1 MSKQHGTLAVRFR
14 PSTFEDLCEQKSI
27 VNILQYQIEN
37 DCPKN
42 AYLFTGPAGCGKT
55 TSARILANELNKG
68 KGAPIERDAARHNGV
83 DKIRAI
89 IDEAS
94 FQSLD
99 SKYKIF
105 IIDECHMITT
115 EGWNAMLKILEEPPK
130 NTIFIFCTTD
140 PQKIIPTVLSRV
152 QRFDFQR
159 ITLKTIYERLIYILQ
174 QEKIESYDE
183 EAIKFITRMSK
194 GGMRDAISLLEKCI
208 DYAPEI
214 TVDSVIDA
222 LGYIDYDVLYDIVL
236 ALKNKDAGD
245 VIKTIEEAY
254 MAGTE
259 IKFLV
264 KQLISFVL
272 DLCTYS
278 NLRNFDYISIP
289 SSLKDKVDFLTDNC
303 SSAPRDLLKDLIELD
318 GKLRYETDPKLLVES
333 SMVVLCN

>member
-1 MSKQHGTLAVRFR
+1 MTLATDYR
-14 PSTFEDLCEQKSI
+14 PRVFEDLCEQKSI
-27 VNILQYQIEN
+27 VNILQYQIDN

-83 DKIRAI
+83 DKVRAI

-159 ITLKTIYERLIYILQ
+159 ITLKTIYQRLIYILE
-174 QEKIESYDE
+174 QEKIDSYDE
-183 EAIKFITRMSK
+183 EAIKFIARMSK

-236 ALKNKDAGD
+236 ALKNKDAGA

-278 NLRNFDYISIP
+278 NLRNFEFVNIP
-289 SSLKDKVDFLTDNC
+289 SSFKDKADFLTDNC
-303 SSAPRDLLKDLIELD
+303 SSAPRDLLKELVELD
-318 GKLRYETDPKLLVES
+318 SKLRYETDPKLLVES
-333 SMVVLCN
+333 SMVILCN

>member
-1 MSKQHGTLAVRFR
+1 MTLATDYR
-14 PSTFEDLCEQKSI
+14 PRTFEDLCEQQSI
-27 VNILQYQIEN
+27 VNILQYQIDN

-55 TSARILANELNKG
+55 TSARILANALNKG

-83 DKIRAI
+83 DKVRAI

-159 ITLKTIYERLIYILQ
+159 ITLNTIYDRLIYILQ
-174 QEKIESYDE
+174 QEKIETYDE
-183 EAIKFITRMSK
+183 EAIKFIARMSK

-236 ALKNKDAGD
+236 ALKNKDAGE
-245 VIKTIEEAY
+245 VIKVVEQSY

-289 SSLKDKVDFLTDNC
+289 QAFKDKADYLTDSC
-303 SSAPRDLLKDLIELD
+303 SSAPKQLLKDLIELD

-333 SMVVLCN
+333 TMVVLCN

>member
-1 MSKQHGTLAVRFR
+1 MTLAVDYR
-14 PSTFEDLCEQKSI
+14 PKSFEDLCEQESI
-27 VNILQYQIEN
+27 VNILQYQIDE

-55 TSARILANELNKG
+55 TSARILANALNKG
-68 KGAPIERDAARHNGV
+68 KGMPIEKDAARHNGV
-83 DKIRAI
+83 DKIRTI
-89 IDEAS
+89 IDEAG

-105 IIDECHMITT
+105 IIDEAHMITT

-159 ITLKTIYERLIYILQ
+159 ITLKTIIQRLKYILE
-174 QEKIESYDE
+174 QENLKDYDD
-183 EAIKFITRMSK
+183 EAIEFIARMAN

-208 DYAPEI
+208 DYQPKI
-214 TVDSVIDA
+214 TVDYVIEA
-222 LGYIDYDVLYDIVL
+222 LGYIDYDVLSDIVL
-236 ALKNKDAGD
+236 ALKNK
-245 VIKTIEEAY
+245 E
-254 MAGTE
+254 AGTVIEIIEKLYMSGVE

-264 KQLISFVL
+264 KQLLSFVL

-278 NLRNFDYISIP
+278 NLKNFNFINVP
-289 SSLKDKVDFLTDNC
+289 SAFKDKMDYLTDNC
-303 SSAPRDLLKDLIELD
+303 SSAPVELLKELIQLD
-318 GKLRYETDPKLLVES
+318 GSLRYETNPKLLVES
-333 SMVVLCN
+333 TMVVLCN

>member
-1 MSKQHGTLAVRFR
+1 MSKKHGTLAVQYR
-14 PSTFEDLCEQKSI
+14 PQDFSDLCEQESI
-27 VNILQYQIEN
+27 VNILQYQIDE

-55 TSARILANELNKG
+55 TSARILANALNKG
-68 KGAPIERDAARHNGV
+68 KGMPIEKDAARHNGV
-83 DKIRAI
+83 DKIRTI
-89 IDEAS
+89 IDEAG

-105 IIDECHMITT
+105 IIDEAHMITT

-159 ITLKTIYERLIYILQ
+159 ITLKTIIQRLKYILE
-174 QEKIESYDE
+174 QENLKDYDD
-183 EAIKFITRMSK
+183 EAIEFIARMAN

-208 DYAPEI
+208 DYQPKI
-214 TVDSVIDA
+214 TVDSVIEA
-222 LGYIDYDVLYDIVL
+222 LGYIDYDVLSDIVL
-236 ALKNKDAGD
+236 ALKNK
-245 VIKTIEEAY
+245 E
-254 MAGTE
+254 AGTVIEIIEKLYMSGVE

-264 KQLISFVL
+264 KQLLSFVL

-278 NLRNFDYISIP
+278 NLKNFNFINVP
-289 SSLKDKVDFLTDNC
+289 SAFKDKMDYLTDNC
-303 SSAPRDLLKDLIELD
+303 SSAPVELLKELIQLD
-318 GKLRYETDPKLLVES
+318 GSLRYETNPKLLVES
-333 SMVVLCN
+333 TMVVLCN

>member
-1 MSKQHGTLAVRFR
+1 MTLATDYR
-14 PSTFEDLCEQKSI
+14 PKTFEDLCEQESI
-27 VNILQYQIEN
+27 VNILQYQIDN

-55 TSARILANELNKG
+55 TSARILANALNKG
-68 KGAPIERDAARHNGV
+68 KGTPIEKDAARNNGV

-89 IDEAS
+89 IDEAG

-105 IIDECHMITT
+105 ILDEAHMITT

-159 ITLKTIYERLIYILQ
+159 ITMPTIVKRLKYILE
-174 QEKIESYDE
+174 QEKITDYDD
-183 EAIKFITRMSK
+183 EAIEFIARMSK
-194 GGMRDAISLLEKCI
+194 GGMRDAISLLEKCV
-208 DYAPEI
+208 DYAPSI
-214 TVDSVIDA
+214 SVQTVIEA

-236 ALKNKDAGD
+236 ALKNKDAGE
-245 VIKTIEEAY
+245 VVACVETVY
-254 MAGTE
+254 MAGVD

-264 KQLISFVL
+264 KQLLNFVL

-278 NLRNFDYISIP
+278 NLRNFNYVSIP
-289 SSLKDKVDFLTDNC
+289 ASFKDKVEFLTDNC
-303 SSAPRDLLKDLIELD
+303 SSAPKQLLKDLIELD
-318 GKLRYETDPKLLVES
+318 NNLRYETNPKLLVES
-333 SMVVLCN
+333 TMVVLCN

>member
-1 MSKQHGTLAVRFR
+1 MTLAVKYR
-14 PSTFEDLCEQKSI
+14 PLQFSDLCEQESI
-27 VNILQYQIEN
+27 VNILQYQIDE

-55 TSARILANELNKG
+55 TSARILANALNKG
-68 KGAPIERDAARHNGV
+68 KGMPIEKDAARHNGV
-83 DKIRAI
+83 DKIRTI
-89 IDEAS
+89 IDEAG

-105 IIDECHMITT
+105 IIDEAHMITT

-159 ITLKTIYERLIYILQ
+159 ITLNTIIERLKWIMY
-174 QEKIESYDE
+174 QERLPDYDD
-183 EAIKFITRMSK
+183 EAIEFIARMAN

-208 DYAPEI
+208 DYAPQISIESAI
-214 TVDSVIDA
+214 KA

-236 ALKNKDAGD
+236 ALKNKDVAS
-245 VIKTIEEAY
+245 IIETIETQY
-254 MAGTE
+254 INGVD

-264 KQLISFVL
+264 KQLLAFVL

-278 NLRNFDYISIP
+278 NLKNFTFINVP
-289 SSLKDKVDFLTDNC
+289 VAFKDKLDYLTDNC
-303 SSAPRDLLKDLIELD
+303 SSAPIELLDQLIQLD
-318 GKLRYETDPKLLVES
+318 GSLRYETNPKLLVES
-333 SMVVLCN
+333 TLVVLCN

>member
-1 MSKQHGTLAVRFR
+1 MTLAVDYR
-14 PSTFEDLCEQKSI
+14 PREFSELCEQESI
-27 VNILQYQIEN
+27 VNILQYQIDE

-55 TSARILANELNKG
+55 TSARILANALNKG
-68 KGAPIERDAARHNGV
+68 KGMPIEKDAARHNGV
-83 DKIRAI
+83 DKIRTI
-89 IDEAS
+89 IDEAG

-105 IIDECHMITT
+105 IIDEAHMITT

-159 ITLKTIYERLIYILQ
+159 ITLKTIIQRLKYILE
-174 QEKIESYDE
+174 QENLKDYDDGAIE
-183 EAIKFITRMSK
+183 FIARMAN

-208 DYAPEI
+208 DYQPTI
-214 TVDSVIDA
+214 TVDSVIEA
-222 LGYIDYDVLYDIVL
+222 LGYIDYDVLSDIVL
-236 ALKNKDAGD
+236 ALKNK
-245 VIKTIEEAY
+245 E
-254 MAGTE
+254 AGTVIEIIEKLYMSGVE

-264 KQLISFVL
+264 KQLLSFVL

-278 NLRNFDYISIP
+278 NLKNFNFINVP
-289 SSLKDKVDFLTDNC
+289 SAFKDKMDYLTDNC
-303 SSAPRDLLKDLIELD
+303 SSAPVELLKELIQLD
-318 GKLRYETDPKLLVES
+318 GSLRYETNPKLLVES
-333 SMVVLCN
+333 TMVVLCN

>member
-1 MSKQHGTLAVRFR
+1 MTLAVDYR
-14 PSTFEDLCEQKSI
+14 PKSFEDLCEQESI
-27 VNILQYQIEN
+27 VNILQYQIDE

-55 TSARILANELNKG
+55 TSARILANALNKG
-68 KGAPIERDAARHNGV
+68 KGMPIEKDAARHNGV
-83 DKIRAI
+83 DKIRTI
-89 IDEAS
+89 IDEAG

-105 IIDECHMITT
+105 IIDEAHMITT

-159 ITLKTIYERLIYILQ
+159 ITLKTIIQRLKYILE
-174 QEKIESYDE
+174 QENLKDYDE
-183 EAIKFITRMSK
+183 EAIEFIARMAN

-208 DYAPEI
+208 DYQPTI
-214 TVDSVIDA
+214 TVDSVIEA
-222 LGYIDYDVLYDIVL
+222 LGYIDYDVLSDIVL
-236 ALKNKDAGD
+236 ALKNN
-245 VIKTIEEAY
+245 E
-254 MAGTE
+254 AGTVIEIIEKLYMSGVE

-264 KQLISFVL
+264 KQLLSFVL

-278 NLRNFDYISIP
+278 NLKNFNFINVP
-289 SSLKDKVDFLTDNC
+289 SAFKDKMDYLTDNC
-303 SSAPRDLLKDLIELD
+303 SSAPVELLKELIQLD
-318 GKLRYETDPKLLVES
+318 GSLRYETNPKLLVES
-333 SMVVLCN
+333 TMVVLCN

>member
-1 MSKQHGTLAVRFR
+1 MTLAVDYR
-14 PSTFEDLCEQKSI
+14 PKSFEDLCEQESI
-27 VNILQYQIEN
+27 VNILQYQIDE

-55 TSARILANELNKG
+55 TSARILANALNKG
-68 KGAPIERDAARHNGV
+68 KGMPIEKDAARHNGV
-83 DKIRAI
+83 DKIRTI
-89 IDEAS
+89 IDEAG

-105 IIDECHMITT
+105 IIDEAHMITT

-159 ITLKTIYERLIYILQ
+159 ITLKTIIQRLKYILE
-174 QEKIESYDE
+174 QENLKDYDD
-183 EAIKFITRMSK
+183 EAIEFIARMAN

-208 DYAPEI
+208 DYQPKI
-214 TVDSVIDA
+214 TVDSVIEA
-222 LGYIDYDVLYDIVL
+222 LGYIDYDVLSDIVL
-236 ALKNKDAGD
+236 ALKNK
-245 VIKTIEEAY
+245 E
-254 MAGTE
+254 AGTVIEIIEKLYMSGVE

-264 KQLISFVL
+264 KQLLSFVL

-278 NLRNFDYISIP
+278 NLKNFNFINVP
-289 SSLKDKVDFLTDNC
+289 SAFKDKMDYLTDNC
-303 SSAPRDLLKDLIELD
+303 SSAPVELLKELIQLD
-318 GKLRYETDPKLLVES
+318 GSLRYETNPKLLVES
-333 SMVVLCN
+333 TMVVLCN

>member
-1 MSKQHGTLAVRFR
+1 MTLATDYR
-14 PSTFEDLCEQKSI
+14 PKTFEDLCEQESI
-27 VNILQYQIEN
+27 VNILQYQIDN

-55 TSARILANELNKG
+55 TSARILANALNKG
-68 KGAPIERDAARHNGV
+68 KGTPIEKDAARNNGV

-89 IDEAS
+89 IDEAG

-105 IIDECHMITT
+105 ILDEAHMITT

-159 ITLKTIYERLIYILQ
+159 ITMPTIVKRLKYILE
-174 QEKIESYDE
+174 QEKITNYDD
-183 EAIKFITRMSK
+183 EAIEFIARMSK
-194 GGMRDAISLLEKCI
+194 GGMRDAISLLEKCV
-208 DYAPEI
+208 DYAPSI
-214 TVDSVIDA
+214 SVQTVIEA

-236 ALKNKDAGD
+236 ALKNKDAGE
-245 VIKTIEEAY
+245 VVACVETVY
-254 MAGTE
+254 MAGVD
-259 IKFLV
+259 IKFLI
-264 KQLISFVL
+264 KQLLNFVL

-278 NLRNFDYISIP
+278 NLRNFNYVSIP
-289 SSLKDKVDFLTDNC
+289 ASFKDKVEFLTDNC
-303 SSAPRDLLKDLIELD
+303 SSAPKQLLKDLIELD
-318 GKLRYETDPKLLVES
+318 NNLRYETNPKLLVES
-333 SMVVLCN
+333 TMVVLCN

>member
-1 MSKQHGTLAVRFR
+1 MTLAVDYR
-14 PSTFEDLCEQKSI
+14 PKSFEDLCEQESI
-27 VNILQYQIEN
+27 VNILQYQIDE

-55 TSARILANELNKG
+55 TSARILANALNKG
-68 KGAPIERDAARHNGV
+68 KGMPIEKDAARHNGV
-83 DKIRAI
+83 DKIRTI
-89 IDEAS
+89 IDEAG

-105 IIDECHMITT
+105 IIDEAHMITT

-159 ITLKTIYERLIYILQ
+159 ITLKTIIERLEYILS
-174 QEKIESYDE
+174 QERLPDYDI
-183 EAIKFITRMSK
+183 EAIEFIARMAN

-208 DYAPEI
+208 DYQPTI
-214 TVDSVIDA
+214 TVDSVIEA
-222 LGYIDYDVLYDIVL
+222 LGYIDYDVLSDIVL
-236 ALKNKDAGD
+236 ALKNK
-245 VIKTIEEAY
+245 E
-254 MAGTE
+254 AGTVIEIIEKLYMSGVE

-264 KQLISFVL
+264 KQLLSFVL

-278 NLRNFDYISIP
+278 NLKNFNFINVP
-289 SSLKDKVDFLTDNC
+289 SAFKDKMDYLTDNC
-303 SSAPRDLLKDLIELD
+303 SSAPIELLKELIQLD
-318 GKLRYETDPKLLVES
+318 GSLRYETNPKLLVES
-333 SMVVLCN
+333 TMVVLCN

>member
-1 MSKQHGTLAVRFR
+1 MTLAVDYR
-14 PSTFEDLCEQKSI
+14 PKSFEDLCEQESI
-27 VNILQYQIEN
+27 VNILQYQIDE

-55 TSARILANELNKG
+55 TSARILANALNKG
-68 KGAPIERDAARHNGV
+68 KGMPIEKDAARHNGV
-83 DKIRAI
+83 DKIRTI
-89 IDEAS
+89 IDEAG

-105 IIDECHMITT
+105 IIDEAHMITT

-159 ITLKTIYERLIYILQ
+159 ITLKTIIERLEYILS
-174 QEKIESYDE
+174 QERLPDYDI
-183 EAIKFITRMSK
+183 EAIEFIARMAN

-208 DYAPEI
+208 DYQPTI
-214 TVDSVIDA
+214 TVDSVIEA
-222 LGYIDYDVLYDIVL
+222 LGYIDYDVLSDIVL
-236 ALKNKDAGD
+236 ALKNK
-245 VIKTIEEAY
+245 E
-254 MAGTE
+254 AGTVIEIIEKLYMSGVE

-264 KQLISFVL
+264 KQLLSFVL

-278 NLRNFDYISIP
+278 NLKNFNFINVP
-289 SSLKDKVDFLTDNC
+289 SAFKDKMDYLTDNC
-303 SSAPRDLLKDLIELD
+303 SSAPVELLKELIQLD
-318 GKLRYETDPKLLVES
+318 GSLRYETNPKLLVES
-333 SMVVLCN
+333 TMVVLCN

>member
-1 MSKQHGTLAVRFR
+1 MTLATDYR
-14 PSTFEDLCEQKSI
+14 PRTFEDLCEQKSI
-27 VNILQYQIEN
+27 VNILQYQIDN

-83 DKIRAI
+83 DKVRAI

-159 ITLKTIYERLIYILQ
+159 ITLNTIYERLIYILQ
-174 QEKIESYDE
+174 QEKIDTYDE

-222 LGYIDYDVLYDIVL
+222 LGYIDYDVLYEIVL
-236 ALKNKDAGD
+236 ALKNKDAGE
-245 VIKTIEEAY
+245 VIKVIEEAY

-259 IKFLV
+259 IKFLI

-278 NLRNFDYISIP
+278 NLRNFEYINIP
-289 SSLKDKVDFLTDNC
+289 QVFKDKIDFLTDSC
-303 SSAPRDLLKDLIELD
+303 SSAPRDLLKELVELD